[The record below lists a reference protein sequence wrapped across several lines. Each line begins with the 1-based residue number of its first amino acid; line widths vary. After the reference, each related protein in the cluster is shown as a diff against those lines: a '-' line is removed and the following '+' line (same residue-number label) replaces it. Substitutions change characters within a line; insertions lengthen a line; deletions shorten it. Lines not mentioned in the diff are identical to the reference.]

1 MCEPGPGDEERHPA
15 GPEPSW
21 SETWLFDV
29 WAPGGTV
36 GAFTWLTLQPRRR
49 RAWYWSAL
57 VRAGRRQLHVAD
69 VDAPLPSTGLRVRTT
84 GLWAEHVC
92 EVPFEQWTVQNE
104 CYAVALDDP
113 ADALGRA
120 YGESTP
126 MAVDLEWY
134 ATGPAEPRRYGYAQ
148 AGEAHT
154 VIELA
159 EGPLELVGRAGRCH
173 VWGGLP
179 DDGAAPRGAPVHLRV
194 DDLVVTRVLTPDGW
208 RTAVSPT
215 R

>member
-1 MCEPGPGDEERHPA
+1 VSLGPDDEDRHPPGPDT
-15 GPEPSW
+15 W
-21 SETWLFDV
+21 TETWVFDL
-29 WAPGGTV
+29 WAPDGSV
-36 GAFTWLTLQPRRR
+36 AAFTWLTLQPDQR
-49 RAWYWSAL
+49 RAWYWSVV

-69 VDAPLPSTGLRVRTT
+69 VAAPLPSAGLRVRTT

-126 MAVDLEWY
+126 VAVDMEWY
-134 ATGPAEPRRYGYAQ
+134 AEAPAMAIPGGYRQ
-148 AGEAHT
+148 AGEAHA

-159 EGPLELVGRAGRCH
+159 GGPLTFVGPAGRTH
-173 VWGGLP
+173 TWGALP
-179 DDGAAPRGAPVHLRV
+179 DEGTVPAGTPAYLPVGDV
-194 DDLVVTRVLTPDGW
+194 VVTRVLTADGW
-208 RTAVSPT
+208 STAVSRRP
-215 R
+215 